1 LLVTIRPI
9 LAAAALSTGLSAAP
23 ARAADP
29 APAGPTFKFSQL
41 APATA
46 DEAKAKA
53 AAWLK
58 KVGKFDQTAFET
70 VWAKADASVLDRVA
84 DSLALGSPEAKA
96 VLDDLKKPETPP
108 PAEAPAVLKDEK
120 QDPFLRTN
128 FAVAFARGA
137 GAKKAY
143 EEALAA
149 LDAATPELAV
159 DPAACLFFKAAA
171 EHALMKKDEAITS
184 LKRFRSDVPNPPA
197 RYAALAEL
205 MEKELGTW
213 SPDPKALTNIE
224 KLMDNSGR
232 RLDLSRPGETTQ
244 NIQKRI
250 VFRLDEQIKDM
261 ENKAKN
267 QSKGQQA
274 NNGNCPPGG
283 EQDGQ
288 QQQGNANPNKPADE
302 SRVMGGKEGEGK
314 VDEKV
319 LRKHA
324 ENWGSMPKEQ
334 RDAIIEQINR
344 EVAPKYR
351 ATVDEYFK
359 NLNRLHGFQN
369 K

>member
-1 LLVTIRPI
+1 VTIRPF
-9 LAAAALSTGLSAAP
+9 LAAAALSAALPAVSAAAEP
-23 ARAADP
+23 AAPD
-29 APAGPTFKFSQL
+29 APAFKFSQL
-41 APATA
+41 SPATA
-46 DEAKAKA
+46 TEAKAKA
-53 AAWLK
+53 EAWLK
-58 KVGKFDQTAFET
+58 KVGQYDGTAFEK
-70 VWAKADASVLDRVA
+70 VWATADATVLDRVTA
-84 DSLALGSPEAKA
+84 SIALGSPEAKA
-96 VLDDLKKPETPP
+96 ILDDLRKPETPP
-108 PAEAPAVLKDEK
+108 PAEAPAVLKDDK
-120 QDPFLRTN
+120 QDPFFRTN

-143 EEALAA
+143 EEALTA
-149 LDAATPELAV
+149 LEAATPETAV
-159 DPAACLFFKAAA
+159 DPAACLFFKAAS
-171 EHALMKKDEAITS
+171 EHALMKKDEAIAS

-244 NIQKRI
+244 NIQKKI

-261 ENKAKN
+261 ENKAKG
-267 QSKGQQA
+267 QSQA
-274 NNGNCPPGG
+274 NAGNCPNGG
-283 EQDGQ
+283 EQQG
-288 QQQGNANPNKPADE
+288 QQQGNANPNKPAED
-302 SRVMGGKEGEGK
+302 SRIMGGKDGEGK

-324 ENWGSMPKEQ
+324 ENWGTMPKEA
-334 RDAIIEQINR
+334 RDAVIEQINR

-351 ATVDEYFK
+351 ATVEEYFK
-359 NLNRLHGFQN
+359 NLNRLHGYTN

>member
-1 LLVTIRPI
+1 LLVTIRPF
-9 LAAAALSTGLSAAP
+9 LAAAALSTGLSAAYAAEP
-23 ARAADP
+23 AAP
-29 APAGPTFKFSQL
+29 APTAYKFSQL
-41 APATA
+41 APASA
-46 DEAKAKA
+46 DEAKARCE
-53 AAWLK
+53 AWLQ
-58 KVGKFDQTAFET
+58 KVGKFDPAAFAK
-70 VWAKADASVLDRVA
+70 VWAKADAAVLDRVA
-84 DSLALGSPEAKA
+84 ESLALGSPEAKA
-96 VLDDLKKPETPP
+96 ALADLARPETPP
-108 PAEAPAVLKDEK
+108 PADAPAVLKDDK
-120 QDPFLRTN
+120 LDPFFRTN

-143 EEALAA
+143 EEALTA
-149 LDAATPELAV
+149 LEAATPELAV

-244 NIQKRI
+244 TIQKKI
-250 VFRLDEQIKDM
+250 VFRLDEQIKEM
-261 ENKAKN
+261 ENKAKG
-267 QSKGQQA
+267 QSQA
-274 NNGNCPPGG
+274 NAGNCPNGGG
-283 EQDGQ
+283 EKDG
-288 QQQGNANPNKPADE
+288 QQQGNALPNKPADE
-302 SRVMGGKEGEGK
+302 SRIMGGKDGEGK
-314 VDEKV
+314 VDDKV

-324 ENWGSMPKEQ
+324 ENWGTMPKEQ

-344 EVAPKYR
+344 EIAPKYR
-351 ATVDEYFK
+351 ATVEEYFK
-359 NLNRLHGFQN
+359 NLNRLHGFPN

>member
-1 LLVTIRPI
+1 MTIRPF
-9 LAAAALSTGLSAAP
+9 LAAAALAAGLPAPPAPAAEPSAAP
-23 ARAADP
+23 SFR
-29 APAGPTFKFSQL
+29 FSQL
-41 APATA
+41 TPATVE
-46 DEAKAKA
+46 EAKAKA
-53 AAWLK
+53 EAWLK
-58 KVGKFDQTAFET
+58 KAGKFDPDAFRM
-70 VWAKADASVLDRVA
+70 VWAKDAAPVLDRVA
-84 DSLALGSPEAKA
+84 ESLALGSPEAKA
-96 VLDDLKKPETPP
+96 ALEDLRKPETPP
-108 PAEAPAVLKDEK
+108 PSESPAILKDDK
-120 QDPFLRTN
+120 QDPFFRTN
-128 FAVAFARGA
+128 LAVAFARGA

-149 LDAATPELAV
+149 LEAASPELAV

-171 EHALMKKDEAITS
+171 EHALMKKEDAIAS
-184 LKRFRSDVPNPPA
+184 LKRFRSDVPNPPS

-205 MEKELGTW
+205 MEKELGSW

-250 VFRLDEQIKDM
+250 VFRLDEQIKEM
-261 ENKAKN
+261 ENKAKG
-267 QSKGQQA
+267 QGQGQGQQA
-274 NNGNCPPGG
+274 NGGNCPPGG
-283 EQDGQ
+283 EQDGN
-288 QQQGNANPNKPADE
+288 QQGPGGPSTKPAEE
-302 SRVMGGKEGEGK
+302 SRVMGGPEGEGK
-314 VDEKV
+314 VNDKE

-324 ENWGSMPKEQ
+324 ENWGTMPKEQ

-359 NLNRLHGFQN
+359 NLNRLHGFPS

>member
-1 LLVTIRPI
+1 
-9 LAAAALSTGLSAAP
+9 
-23 ARAADP
+23 
-29 APAGPTFKFSQL
+29 
-41 APATA
+41 
-46 DEAKAKA
+46 
-53 AAWLK
+53 
-58 KVGKFDQTAFET
+58 
-70 VWAKADASVLDRVA
+70 VA
-84 DSLALGSPEAKA
+84 ESIALGSPEAA
-96 VLDDLKKPETPP
+96 AALADLKKPETPP
-108 PAEAPAVLKDEK
+108 PAEAPAVLKDDK
-120 QDPFLRTN
+120 QDPFFRTN

-143 EEALAA
+143 EEALTA
-149 LDAATPELAV
+149 LEAATPEAAV

-197 RYAALAEL
+197 RYAALAEQ

-244 NIQKRI
+244 QIQKRI

-261 ENKAKN
+261 ENKAKG
-267 QSKGQQA
+267 QSQA
-274 NNGNCPPGG
+274 NAGNCPNGG
-283 EQDGQ
+283 EQNG
-288 QQQGNANPNKPADE
+288 QQQGNAFPNKPADE

-324 ENWGSMPKEQ
+324 ENWGTMPKEA
-334 RDAIIEQINR
+334 RDAVIEQINR

-359 NLNRLHGFQN
+359 NLNRLHGFSN